1 MRMLDIRAEI
11 HGDKVLL
18 DGLHGLSS
26 QGIAA
31 AQKRGL
37 FRIARGT
44 HRQAFKW
51 LSGAGGA
58 SKKVRKDYVG
68 FTKKS
73 GEDVMFRS
81 FKGAGAYPV
90 PVRTGNLRDHLDW
103 LAPGASKGDFSAAPD
118 EAIVFDSA
126 EYASDI
132 HEGKGSSAKYGPREF
147 IEDGFR
153 DFNQGFFGEGDRSAA
168 VLDEELEIEIKK
180 RGLG

>member
-1 MRMLDIRAEI
+1 MLDLRVEI
-11 HGDKVLL
+11 HGDKILL

-31 AQKRGL
+31 AQKSGL
-37 FRIARGT
+37 SRIARGT
-44 HRQAFKW
+44 HREAFKW

-58 SKKVRKDYVG
+58 SKKVRTDYVG

-81 FKGAGAYPV
+81 YKGAGAYPV
-90 PVRTGNLRDHLDW
+90 PVRTNNLRSHLDW
-103 LAPGASKGDFSAAPD
+103 LEPGASKDGFMADPD
-118 EAIVFDSA
+118 EAIVYDSA

-147 IEDGFR
+147 LEDGFK
-153 DFNQGFFGEGDRSAA
+153 DFNQGSRAA
-168 VLDEELEIEIKK
+168 AILDEEMEIEIKK
-180 RGLG
+180 RGL